1 MLTEIVACAS
11 IGISYGKLGEPVPV
25 DETAIYIKKTTI
37 EEILFTIAFFTETL
51 ASLIAGYLIIQYS
64 RNEKSNLREDPV
76 TGMEVPSLIFVFN
89 QQQMLDCV
97 AGVRTE
103 TPEQYKERMNVYN
116 KEYVE

>member
-1 MLTEIVACAS
+1 MINITFLMLTEIVACAS

-89 QQQMLDCV
+89 Q
-97 AGVRTE
+97 
-103 TPEQYKERMNVYN
+103 
-116 KEYVE
+116 